1 MRRKPNFSFKIRFA
15 EFLLVIYLLI
25 GSITLA
31 FHTGGFV
38 VNFKQIGFSIVSS
51 LDKGV
56 HFIADGVV
64 DTFNAVGE
72 LRKLKKDYNDL
83 KVRFYI
89 SNSKEIEYNNMKE
102 NLKEKNNIIS
112 DLDKE
117 IGFLKRDFEIKKK
130 ELDDKY
136 QHDIGQVRF
145 MNEKLN
151 TKNET
156 ASKFEKLNTLLYEHT
171 LQLEKAILNFKNEE
185 KKRMD
190 EQQLKF
196 DQKLTDTKKRMLDL
210 INQGKKLKN
219 KEINDKFAI
228 MEKFSILNH
237 NSLLNELEF
246 ESLQLEDLLKQRE
259 HLDQVINRMK
269 SDIDIHKNVEKMLI
283 NKNKKYVDMI
293 KILSQ
298 KIEKNKKEKEK
309 KDDIEKELNKNNDFL
324 NENEKQLFLGK
335 IKKNID
341 NNRYQSG
348 IIKKSQSL
356 LKLGNMSN
364 KRMSM
369 TSYKTK
375 FFFRN
380 NSQNNQ
386 HFFETK
392 TRKERIISEK
402 VELQK
407 ELIQKTKE
415 IDLLRRNCSH
425 YKDKLNFINNRYSN
439 ILSLFDT
446 ALEKVYKE
454 NIEDLKD
461 IYIDFNEFN
470 QCEFQKLSIEKKY
483 SIVVLLIQTIL
494 PLINEN
500 TLPENIKKNLK
511 NTQTKFYLNET
522 NDSSIRIKNINSSF
536 FEINMRENENKLR
549 KFRDGTWD
557 KSINKNNIKSKRNKE
572 EENN

>member
-1 MRRKPNFSFKIRFA
+1 MTESIAISKLNNQIKILNYELA
-15 EFLLVIYLLI
+15 KNKKKSTELEKALI
-25 GSITLA
+25 
-31 FHTGGFV
+31 
-38 VNFKQIGFSIVSS
+38 
-51 LDKGV
+51 
-56 HFIADGVV
+56 
-64 DTFNAVGE
+64 
-72 LRKLKKDYNDL
+72 KLQKDYNDL

-298 KIEKNKKEKEK
+298 KIEKDKKEKEK

-557 KSINKNNIKSKRNKE
+557 KSINKNNFKSKRNKE

>member
-1 MRRKPNFSFKIRFA
+1 M
-15 EFLLVIYLLI
+15 
-25 GSITLA
+25 
-31 FHTGGFV
+31 
-38 VNFKQIGFSIVSS
+38 
-51 LDKGV
+51 
-56 HFIADGVV
+56 
-64 DTFNAVGE
+64 
-72 LRKLKKDYNDL
+72 
-83 KVRFYI
+83 
-89 SNSKEIEYNNMKE
+89 
-102 NLKEKNNIIS
+102 
-112 DLDKE
+112 
-117 IGFLKRDFEIKKK
+117 
-130 ELDDKY
+130 
-136 QHDIGQVRF
+136 
-145 MNEKLN
+145 
-151 TKNET
+151 
-156 ASKFEKLNTLLYEHT
+156 
-171 LQLEKAILNFKNEE
+171 
-185 KKRMD
+185 
-190 EQQLKF
+190 
-196 DQKLTDTKKRMLDL
+196 
-210 INQGKKLKN
+210 
-219 KEINDKFAI
+219 
-228 MEKFSILNH
+228 
-237 NSLLNELEF
+237 
-246 ESLQLEDLLKQRE
+246 
-259 HLDQVINRMK
+259 
-269 SDIDIHKNVEKMLI
+269 
-283 NKNKKYVDMI
+283 
-293 KILSQ
+293 
-298 KIEKNKKEKEK
+298 
-309 KDDIEKELNKNNDFL
+309 

>member
-1 MRRKPNFSFKIRFA
+1 MTESIAISKLNNQIKILNYELA
-15 EFLLVIYLLI
+15 KNKKKSTELEKALI
-25 GSITLA
+25 
-31 FHTGGFV
+31 
-38 VNFKQIGFSIVSS
+38 
-51 LDKGV
+51 
-56 HFIADGVV
+56 
-64 DTFNAVGE
+64 
-72 LRKLKKDYNDL
+72 KLQKDYNDL

-298 KIEKNKKEKEK
+298 KIEKDKKEKEK
-309 KDDIEKELNKNNDFL
+309 KDDNEKELNKNNDFL

-557 KSINKNNIKSKRNKE
+557 KSMNKNNVKSKRNKE

>member
-1 MRRKPNFSFKIRFA
+1 MTESIAISKLNNQIKILNYELA
-15 EFLLVIYLLI
+15 KNKKKSTELEKALI
-25 GSITLA
+25 
-31 FHTGGFV
+31 
-38 VNFKQIGFSIVSS
+38 
-51 LDKGV
+51 
-56 HFIADGVV
+56 
-64 DTFNAVGE
+64 
-72 LRKLKKDYNDL
+72 KLQKDYNDL

-136 QHDIGQVRF
+136 QHDIGQVRY

-298 KIEKNKKEKEK
+298 KIEKDKKEKEK

-557 KSINKNNIKSKRNKE
+557 KSINKNDKKKKRKKE

>member
-1 MRRKPNFSFKIRFA
+1 MTESIAISKLNNQIKILNYELA
-15 EFLLVIYLLI
+15 KNKKKSTELEKALI
-25 GSITLA
+25 
-31 FHTGGFV
+31 
-38 VNFKQIGFSIVSS
+38 
-51 LDKGV
+51 
-56 HFIADGVV
+56 
-64 DTFNAVGE
+64 
-72 LRKLKKDYNDL
+72 KLQKDYNDL

-309 KDDIEKELNKNNDFL
+309 KDDNEKELNKNNDFL

>member
-1 MRRKPNFSFKIRFA
+1 MNESIAISKLNNQIKILNY
-15 EFLLVIYLLI
+15 ELIKYKKKSSELEKNLL
-25 GSITLA
+25 
-31 FHTGGFV
+31 
-38 VNFKQIGFSIVSS
+38 
-51 LDKGV
+51 
-56 HFIADGVV
+56 
-64 DTFNAVGE
+64 
-72 LRKLKKDYNDL
+72 KLQKDYTDL
-83 KVRFYI
+83 KVRFFI
-89 SNSKEIEYNNMKE
+89 TNSKEIEYNNMKE

-283 NKNKKYVDMI
+283 NKNKKYIDMI

-298 KIEKNKKEKEK
+298 KIEKDKKEKEKEKEKEK
-309 KDDIEKELNKNNDFL
+309 KDDKQNEVNNNKESL
-324 NENEKQLFLGK
+324 NENKKKLFIGK
-335 IKKNID
+335 IKKTID
-341 NNRYQSG
+341 NNRYPSD

>member
-1 MRRKPNFSFKIRFA
+1 MTESIAISKLNNQIKILNCELAKYKKKSA
-15 EFLLVIYLLI
+15 ELEKNIL
-25 GSITLA
+25 
-31 FHTGGFV
+31 
-38 VNFKQIGFSIVSS
+38 
-51 LDKGV
+51 
-56 HFIADGVV
+56 
-64 DTFNAVGE
+64 
-72 LRKLKKDYNDL
+72 KLQKDYNDL
-83 KVRFYI
+83 KVRYYI

-117 IGFLKRDFEIKKK
+117 IGFIKRDFEIKKK

-136 QHDIGQVRF
+136 QHDIGQIRY

-298 KIEKNKKEKEK
+298 KIEKDKKEKEK

-461 IYIDFNEFN
+461 IYIDFNEFS
-470 QCEFQKLSIEKKY
+470 QCNFEKLPKEKKY
-483 SIVVLLIQTIL
+483 SIVILLIQIIL

-500 TLPENIKKNLK
+500 TLPENIKNNLK

-522 NDSSIRIKNINSSF
+522 DDSSIRIKNMNSSI

-557 KSINKNNIKSKRNKE
+557 KSINKNDKKKKRKKE
-572 EENN
+572 EEIN

>member
-1 MRRKPNFSFKIRFA
+1 MTESIAISKLNNQIKILNCELAKYKKKSA
-15 EFLLVIYLLI
+15 ELEKNIL
-25 GSITLA
+25 
-31 FHTGGFV
+31 
-38 VNFKQIGFSIVSS
+38 
-51 LDKGV
+51 
-56 HFIADGVV
+56 
-64 DTFNAVGE
+64 
-72 LRKLKKDYNDL
+72 KLQKDYNDL
-83 KVRFYI
+83 KVRYYI

-117 IGFLKRDFEIKKK
+117 IGFIKRDFEIKKK

-136 QHDIGQVRF
+136 QHDIGQVRY
-145 MNEKLN
+145 MNEKLSI
-151 TKNET
+151 KNET

-185 KKRMD
+185 KKRLE

-196 DQKLTDTKKRMLDL
+196 DQKLTVTKKRMLDL

-269 SDIDIHKNVEKMLI
+269 ADIDIHKNVEKMLI
-283 NKNKKYVDMI
+283 NKNKKYIDMI

-298 KIEKNKKEKEK
+298 KIENDKKEKEK
-309 KDDIEKELNKNNDFL
+309 VKNDDKKNELIDNNDFL
-324 NENEKQLFLGK
+324 NENEKQLFFGK
-335 IKKNID
+335 IKKNIE
-341 NNRYQSG
+341 NNRYKSG

-364 KRMSM
+364 QRMSM

-380 NSQNNQ
+380 NSQNNYN
-386 HFFETK
+386 FFETK
-392 TRKERIISEK
+392 SRKERIISEK

-415 IDLLRRNCSH
+415 IDLLRSNCSH

-461 IYIDFNEFN
+461 IYIDFNEFS
-470 QCEFQKLSIEKKY
+470 QCDFDKLPKEKKY
-483 SIVVLLIQTIL
+483 SIVILLIQIIL

-522 NDSSIRIKNINSSF
+522 DDSSIRIKNMNSSI

-557 KSINKNNIKSKRNKE
+557 KSINKNDKKKKRKKE
-572 EENN
+572 EEIN

>member
-1 MRRKPNFSFKIRFA
+1 MTESIAISKLNNQIKILNCELAKYKKKSA
-15 EFLLVIYLLI
+15 ELEKNIL
-25 GSITLA
+25 
-31 FHTGGFV
+31 
-38 VNFKQIGFSIVSS
+38 
-51 LDKGV
+51 
-56 HFIADGVV
+56 
-64 DTFNAVGE
+64 
-72 LRKLKKDYNDL
+72 KLQKDYNDL
-83 KVRFYI
+83 KVRYYI

-117 IGFLKRDFEIKKK
+117 IGFIKRDFEIKKK

-136 QHDIGQVRF
+136 QHDIGQVRY
-145 MNEKLN
+145 MNEKLSIR
-151 TKNET
+151 NET

-185 KKRMD
+185 KKRLE

-196 DQKLTDTKKRMLDL
+196 DQKLTVTKKRMLDL

-269 SDIDIHKNVEKMLI
+269 ADIDIHKNVEKMLI
-283 NKNKKYVDMI
+283 NKNKKYIDMI

-298 KIEKNKKEKEK
+298 KIENDKKEKEK
-309 KDDIEKELNKNNDFL
+309 EKVKNDDKKNELIDNNDFL
-324 NENEKQLFLGK
+324 NENEKQLFFGK
-335 IKKNID
+335 IKKNIE
-341 NNRYQSG
+341 NNRYKSG

-364 KRMSM
+364 QRMSM

-380 NSQNNQ
+380 NSQNNYN
-386 HFFETK
+386 FFETK
-392 TRKERIISEK
+392 SRKERIISEK

-415 IDLLRRNCSH
+415 IDLLRSNCSH

-461 IYIDFNEFN
+461 IYIDFNEFS
-470 QCEFQKLSIEKKY
+470 QCDFDKLPKEKKY
-483 SIVVLLIQTIL
+483 SIVILLIQIIL

-522 NDSSIRIKNINSSF
+522 DDSSIRIKNMNSSI

-557 KSINKNNIKSKRNKE
+557 KSINKNDKKKKRKKE
-572 EENN
+572 EEIN

>member
-1 MRRKPNFSFKIRFA
+1 MTESIAISKLNNQIKILNCELAKYKKKSA
-15 EFLLVIYLLI
+15 ELEKNIL
-25 GSITLA
+25 
-31 FHTGGFV
+31 
-38 VNFKQIGFSIVSS
+38 
-51 LDKGV
+51 
-56 HFIADGVV
+56 
-64 DTFNAVGE
+64 
-72 LRKLKKDYNDL
+72 KLQKDYNDL
-83 KVRFYI
+83 KVRYYI

-117 IGFLKRDFEIKKK
+117 IGFIKRDFEIKKK

-136 QHDIGQVRF
+136 QHDIGQVRY
-145 MNEKLN
+145 MNEKLSI
-151 TKNET
+151 KNET

-185 KKRMD
+185 KKRLE

-196 DQKLTDTKKRMLDL
+196 DQKLTVTKKRMLDL

-283 NKNKKYVDMI
+283 NKNKKYIDMI

-298 KIEKNKKEKEK
+298 KIENDKKEKEK
-309 KDDIEKELNKNNDFL
+309 VKNDDKKNELIDNNDFL
-324 NENEKQLFLGK
+324 NENEKQLFFGK
-335 IKKNID
+335 IKKNIE
-341 NNRYQSG
+341 NNRYKSG

-364 KRMSM
+364 QRMSM

-380 NSQNNQ
+380 NSQNNYN
-386 HFFETK
+386 FFETK
-392 TRKERIISEK
+392 SRKERIISEK

-415 IDLLRRNCSH
+415 IDLLRSNCSH

-461 IYIDFNEFN
+461 IYIDFNEFS
-470 QCEFQKLSIEKKY
+470 QCDFDKLPKEKKY
-483 SIVVLLIQTIL
+483 SIVILLIQIIL

-522 NDSSIRIKNINSSF
+522 DDSSIRIKNMNSSI

-557 KSINKNNIKSKRNKE
+557 KSINKNDKKKKRKKE
-572 EENN
+572 EEIN

>member
-1 MRRKPNFSFKIRFA
+1 MTESIAISKLNNQIKILNYELA
-15 EFLLVIYLLI
+15 KNKKKSTELEKALI
-25 GSITLA
+25 
-31 FHTGGFV
+31 
-38 VNFKQIGFSIVSS
+38 
-51 LDKGV
+51 
-56 HFIADGVV
+56 
-64 DTFNAVGE
+64 
-72 LRKLKKDYNDL
+72 KLQKDYNDL

-298 KIEKNKKEKEK
+298 KIEKDKKEKEK

-557 KSINKNNIKSKRNKE
+557 KSINKNNIKTKRNKE

>member
-1 MRRKPNFSFKIRFA
+1 MTESIAISKLNNQIKILNCELAKYKKKSA
-15 EFLLVIYLLI
+15 ELEKNIL
-25 GSITLA
+25 
-31 FHTGGFV
+31 
-38 VNFKQIGFSIVSS
+38 
-51 LDKGV
+51 
-56 HFIADGVV
+56 
-64 DTFNAVGE
+64 
-72 LRKLKKDYNDL
+72 KLQKDYNDL
-83 KVRFYI
+83 KVRYYI

-117 IGFLKRDFEIKKK
+117 IGFIKRDFEIKKK

-136 QHDIGQVRF
+136 QHDIGQVRY
-145 MNEKLN
+145 MNEKLSI
-151 TKNET
+151 KNET

-185 KKRMD
+185 KKRLE

-196 DQKLTDTKKRMLDL
+196 DQKLTVTKKRMLDL

-269 SDIDIHKNVEKMLI
+269 ADIDIHKNVEKMLI
-283 NKNKKYVDMI
+283 NKNKKYIDMI

-298 KIEKNKKEKEK
+298 KIENDKKEKVKNDDK
-309 KDDIEKELNKNNDFL
+309 KNELIDNNDFL
-324 NENEKQLFLGK
+324 NENEKQLFFGK
-335 IKKNID
+335 IKKNIE
-341 NNRYQSG
+341 NNRYKSG

-364 KRMSM
+364 QRMSM

-380 NSQNNQ
+380 NSQNNYN
-386 HFFETK
+386 FFETK
-392 TRKERIISEK
+392 SRKERIISEK

-415 IDLLRRNCSH
+415 IDLLRSNCSH

>member
-1 MRRKPNFSFKIRFA
+1 MTESIAISKLNNQIKILNYELA
-15 EFLLVIYLLI
+15 KNKKKSTELEKALI
-25 GSITLA
+25 
-31 FHTGGFV
+31 
-38 VNFKQIGFSIVSS
+38 
-51 LDKGV
+51 
-56 HFIADGVV
+56 
-64 DTFNAVGE
+64 
-72 LRKLKKDYNDL
+72 KLQKDYNDL

-117 IGFLKRDFEIKKK
+117 IGFLKRDFENKKK

-298 KIEKNKKEKEK
+298 KIEKDKKEKEK
-309 KDDIEKELNKNNDFL
+309 KDDNEKELNKNNDFL

>member
-1 MRRKPNFSFKIRFA
+1 MTESIAISKLNNQIKILNYELA
-15 EFLLVIYLLI
+15 KNKKKSTELEKALI
-25 GSITLA
+25 
-31 FHTGGFV
+31 
-38 VNFKQIGFSIVSS
+38 
-51 LDKGV
+51 
-56 HFIADGVV
+56 
-64 DTFNAVGE
+64 
-72 LRKLKKDYNDL
+72 KLQKDYNDL

-269 SDIDIHKNVEKMLI
+269 SDIDIHKNVEKILI

-298 KIEKNKKEKEK
+298 KIEKDKKEKEK
-309 KDDIEKELNKNNDFL
+309 KDDNEKELNKNNDFL

>member
-1 MRRKPNFSFKIRFA
+1 MTESIAISKLNNQIKILNYELA
-15 EFLLVIYLLI
+15 KNKKKSTELEKALI
-25 GSITLA
+25 
-31 FHTGGFV
+31 
-38 VNFKQIGFSIVSS
+38 
-51 LDKGV
+51 
-56 HFIADGVV
+56 
-64 DTFNAVGE
+64 
-72 LRKLKKDYNDL
+72 KLQKDYNDL

-298 KIEKNKKEKEK
+298 KIEKDKKEKEK
-309 KDDIEKELNKNNDFL
+309 KDDIEKKLNKNNDFL

>member
-1 MRRKPNFSFKIRFA
+1 MTESIAISKLNNQIKILNYELA
-15 EFLLVIYLLI
+15 KNKKKSTELEKALI
-25 GSITLA
+25 
-31 FHTGGFV
+31 
-38 VNFKQIGFSIVSS
+38 
-51 LDKGV
+51 
-56 HFIADGVV
+56 
-64 DTFNAVGE
+64 
-72 LRKLKKDYNDL
+72 KLQKDYNDL

-298 KIEKNKKEKEK
+298 KIEKDKKEKEK
-309 KDDIEKELNKNNDFL
+309 KDDNEKELNKNNDFL

-439 ILSLFDT
+439 IFSLFDT

>member
-1 MRRKPNFSFKIRFA
+1 MTESIAISKLNNQIKILNYELA
-15 EFLLVIYLLI
+15 KNKKKSTELEKALI
-25 GSITLA
+25 
-31 FHTGGFV
+31 
-38 VNFKQIGFSIVSS
+38 
-51 LDKGV
+51 
-56 HFIADGVV
+56 
-64 DTFNAVGE
+64 
-72 LRKLKKDYNDL
+72 KLQKDYNDL

-190 EQQLKF
+190 KQQLKF

-298 KIEKNKKEKEK
+298 KIEKDKKEKEK

>member
-1 MRRKPNFSFKIRFA
+1 MTESIAISKLNNQIKILNYELA
-15 EFLLVIYLLI
+15 KNKKKSTELEKALI
-25 GSITLA
+25 
-31 FHTGGFV
+31 
-38 VNFKQIGFSIVSS
+38 
-51 LDKGV
+51 
-56 HFIADGVV
+56 
-64 DTFNAVGE
+64 
-72 LRKLKKDYNDL
+72 KLQKDYNDL

-298 KIEKNKKEKEK
+298 KIEKDKKEKEK

-454 NIEDLKD
+454 NIEDLQD

>member
-1 MRRKPNFSFKIRFA
+1 MTESIAISKLNNQIKILNYELA
-15 EFLLVIYLLI
+15 KNKKKSTELEKALI
-25 GSITLA
+25 
-31 FHTGGFV
+31 
-38 VNFKQIGFSIVSS
+38 
-51 LDKGV
+51 
-56 HFIADGVV
+56 
-64 DTFNAVGE
+64 
-72 LRKLKKDYNDL
+72 KLQKDYNDL

-283 NKNKKYVDMI
+283 NKNKKYIDMI

-298 KIEKNKKEKEK
+298 KIEKDKKEKEK

-483 SIVVLLIQTIL
+483 SIVVLLIQSIL

>member
-1 MRRKPNFSFKIRFA
+1 MTESIAISKLNNQIKILNYELA
-15 EFLLVIYLLI
+15 KNKKKSTELEKALI
-25 GSITLA
+25 
-31 FHTGGFV
+31 
-38 VNFKQIGFSIVSS
+38 
-51 LDKGV
+51 
-56 HFIADGVV
+56 
-64 DTFNAVGE
+64 
-72 LRKLKKDYNDL
+72 KLQKDYNDL

-293 KILSQ
+293 KILR
-298 KIEKNKKEKEK
+298 KK
-309 KDDIEKELNKNNDFL
+309 
-324 NENEKQLFLGK
+324 
-335 IKKNID
+335 
-341 NNRYQSG
+341 
-348 IIKKSQSL
+348 
-356 LKLGNMSN
+356 
-364 KRMSM
+364 
-369 TSYKTK
+369 
-375 FFFRN
+375 
-380 NSQNNQ
+380 
-386 HFFETK
+386 
-392 TRKERIISEK
+392 
-402 VELQK
+402 
-407 ELIQKTKE
+407 
-415 IDLLRRNCSH
+415 
-425 YKDKLNFINNRYSN
+425 
-439 ILSLFDT
+439 
-446 ALEKVYKE
+446 
-454 NIEDLKD
+454 
-461 IYIDFNEFN
+461 
-470 QCEFQKLSIEKKY
+470 
-483 SIVVLLIQTIL
+483 
-494 PLINEN
+494 
-500 TLPENIKKNLK
+500 
-511 NTQTKFYLNET
+511 
-522 NDSSIRIKNINSSF
+522 
-536 FEINMRENENKLR
+536 
-549 KFRDGTWD
+549 
-557 KSINKNNIKSKRNKE
+557 
-572 EENN
+572 

>member
-1 MRRKPNFSFKIRFA
+1 MTESIAISKLNNQIKILNYELA
-15 EFLLVIYLLI
+15 KNKKKSTELEKALI
-25 GSITLA
+25 
-31 FHTGGFV
+31 
-38 VNFKQIGFSIVSS
+38 
-51 LDKGV
+51 
-56 HFIADGVV
+56 
-64 DTFNAVGE
+64 
-72 LRKLKKDYNDL
+72 KLQKDYNDL

-298 KIEKNKKEKEK
+298 KIEKDKKEKEK

-439 ILSLFDT
+439 IFSLFDT